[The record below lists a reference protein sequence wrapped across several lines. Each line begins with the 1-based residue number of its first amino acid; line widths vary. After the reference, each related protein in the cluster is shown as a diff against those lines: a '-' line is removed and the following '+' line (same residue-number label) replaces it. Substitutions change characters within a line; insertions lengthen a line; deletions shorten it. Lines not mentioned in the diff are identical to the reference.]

1 MTNKKELTLVNA
13 EVLTPEE
20 KTELDTEIDRIIEE
34 HKENRKEINRLVFES
49 VAAMTEADEAGS
61 RLESKGFLRRLIG
74 GITGSNQKLQN
85 KINRSRAAAQYA
97 SQQTLQKLAE
107 QNLMSFDLITAVNN
121 KLNASMQSVGEG
133 FQFIFTGLEK
143 FFKHSRNEMVRLEMR
158 MDKVER
164 NVNLLTWQNS
174 IEYLDFNGE
183 EYTEMDDVKK
193 IVCLVRD
200 FYDITKGEYS
210 TADLLL
216 LKAAMSSIGI
226 NPKSQVNYGQ
236 ILESVA
242 EDDALKNK
250 LLGGKRI
257 RPVSD
262 PGYLIAMSGLQ
273 KMDALQNEE
282 KYTVD
287 TVAGYVS
294 KYDDTVTAEMISRD
308 LTSNYLKNA
317 AGVDVDT
324 ELDSFD
330 MVLDLLYSLKQ
341 AEEEHLLV
349 SPKEEPPALPE
360 EDSLQEKEKETMEK
374 DPKLQSAEELFLD
387 YKLEEA
393 HAVFTELAEAGNG
406 RAMYFLGEYCDHG
419 YVPEHEDEAKAIDWW
434 EKGAE
439 SGDALAAVRYAES
452 LPHSSGK
459 RKQLLNDFADKVL
472 SQAEAGDPIAQNEA
486 AQMYREGCGVEA
498 DTAKMKEWLAKS
510 GDAGFWL
517 SQTQLGECFSDEKN
531 YEEAAAWYKQA
542 ALSGYAA
549 AQNYLGEY
557 YYYGNGVEEDKEEA
571 VEWFRK
577 AAEQGY
583 AAAQNS
589 LGKCYYNGEGVEQDY
604 KEAVK
609 WYQKAV
615 KQGYAAAQNHLG
627 ECYYR
632 GTGVEKDHKEA
643 VKWYRKAAEQGYAE
657 AQDHLGNCYYHEDGV
672 ERNYKEA
679 EKWFRKAAEQ
689 GYICSCPESF
699 RKRLERLS

>member
-1 MTNKKELTLVNA
+1 MQG
-13 EVLTPEE
+13 
-20 KTELDTEIDRIIEE
+20 ISM
-34 HKENRKEINRLVFES
+34 EINH
-49 VAAMTEADEAGS
+49 
-61 RLESKGFLRRLIG
+61 I
-74 GITGSNQKLQN
+74 
-85 KINRSRAAAQYA
+85 Y
-97 SQQTLQKLAE
+97 
-107 QNLMSFDLITAVNN
+107 
-121 KLNASMQSVGEG
+121 EG
-133 FQFIFTGLEK
+133 LGK
-143 FFKHSRNEMVRLEMR
+143 FFRYNRNEMVRLEMR

-210 TADLLL
+210 TANLLL
-216 LKAAMSSIGI
+216 LKAAMSVIGI

-236 ILESVA
+236 VLESVA

-250 LLGGKRI
+250 LFGGKYI
-257 RPVSD
+257 RPISD
-262 PGYLIAMSGLQ
+262 PGYLVAMSGLQ
-273 KMDALQNEE
+273 KMDALKNEE

-287 TVAGYVS
+287 TVADYVS
-294 KYDDTVTAEMISRD
+294 KYDDTVTAEMIRRD

-349 SPKEEPPALPE
+349 FPE

-374 DPKLQSAEELFLD
+374 DPKLQSAEEMFFD

-406 RAMYFLGEYCDHG
+406 CAMYFLGEYCNHG
-419 YVPEHEDEAKAIDWW
+419 YAPEHEDKVKAIDWW
-434 EKGAE
+434 EKGTE

-459 RKQLLNDFADKVL
+459 RKQLLNDFAGKVL

-498 DTAKMKEWLAKS
+498 GTAKMKEWLAKS

-517 SQTQLGECFSDEKN
+517 SQTQLGKCFSDEKD

-549 AQNYLGEY
+549 AQDYLGEC
-557 YYYGNGVEEDKEEA
+557 YYYGNGVEKDKETA
-571 VEWFRK
+571 VKWFQKAAEQGYAAAQNHLGYCYYRGEGVGRDQETAVKWFQKAAEQGYAAAQNNLGVYYCTPPIRIFGMIPCRSEESNEGVKWFRK

-583 AAAQNS
+583 AAAQNN
-589 LGKCYYNGEGVEQDY
+589 LGICYDWGQGIGKNYT
-604 KEAVK
+604 EA
-609 WYQKAV
+609 
-615 KQGYAAAQNHLG
+615 L
-627 ECYYR
+627 
-632 GTGVEKDHKEA
+632 
-643 VKWYRKAAEQGYAE
+643 
-657 AQDHLGNCYYHEDGV
+657 
-672 ERNYKEA
+672 
-679 EKWFRKAAEQ
+679 KWFRKAAEQ
-689 GYICSCPESF
+689 GYAAAQNNLGIFYRRGKVVTKNEEEA
-699 RKRLERLS
+699 RKWMQKAEEQENKAGQEHLGEVLFGYRISVYG

>member
-13 EVLTPEE
+13 EVFTPEE

-210 TADLLL
+210 TSDLLL
-216 LKAAMSSIGI
+216 LKAAMSAIGI

-236 ILESVA
+236 VLESVS

-349 SPKEEPPALPE
+349 SPEEELPALPE
-360 EDSLQEKEKETMEK
+360 EGSLQEKETIEK
-374 DPKLQSAEELFLD
+374 DSKLQSAEELFLD

-472 SQAEAGDPIAQNEA
+472 SQAEAGDPVAQNEA
-486 AQMYREGCGVEA
+486 AQMYREGCGVEE

-517 SQTQLGECFSDEKN
+517 SQTQLGKCFSDEKN

-542 ALSGYAA
+542 ALSGYEA
-549 AQNYLGEY
+549 AQDYLGRC

-571 VEWFRK
+571 VEWYRKAAEQRYAAAQNNLGYCYYYGEGGVSDWGKATEWYRK

-583 AAAQNS
+583 AAAQNN
-589 LGKCYYNGEGVEQDY
+589 LGC
-604 KEAVK
+604 
-609 WYQKAV
+609 
-615 KQGYAAAQNHLG
+615 
-627 ECYYR
+627 CYYR
-632 GTGVEKDHKEA
+632 GTGVEQDYKEA

-657 AQDHLGNCYYHEDGV
+657 AQYHLRDCYYFGNGVRED
-672 ERNYKEA
+672 KEEA
-679 EKWFRKAAEQ
+679 KKWLQKARDQ
-689 GYICSCPESF
+689 GYDC
-699 RKRLERLS
+699 